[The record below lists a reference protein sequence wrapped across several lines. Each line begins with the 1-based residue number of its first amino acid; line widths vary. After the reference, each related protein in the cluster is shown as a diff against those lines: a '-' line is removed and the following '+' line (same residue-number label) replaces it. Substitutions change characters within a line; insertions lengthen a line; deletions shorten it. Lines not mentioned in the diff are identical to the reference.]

1 MRGGVRDEWFASSG
15 TRRSGKL
22 DSTVVSDRLEL
33 KESLTV
39 FFPCYNDAGTIGT
52 LVAGAHV
59 VGKRSGRELEILVI
73 DDGSQDSSREV
84 LEELKLRYPELK
96 TVYHEGNRG
105 YGAALRSGFEN
116 ATKELVFYTDGDGQY
131 DVLELEKLL
140 PVMQDGVDI
149 VNGYKISRS
158 DPWHRIVIGEVYI
171 HLMRLFFRFR
181 VRDVDC
187 DFRLIRRRALQTLSL
202 RHASGVICLELV
214 RKLELAGFRFVD
226 YPVHHYHRAYGR
238 SQFFNFRRLFGT
250 GLNIF
255 RLWWELHVR
264 RDTPRGIAY
273 AEREEPGRGSPP
285 RP

>member
-1 MRGGVRDEWFASSG
+1 M
-15 TRRSGKL
+15 
-22 DSTVVSDRLEL
+22 SDRAEPR
-33 KESLTV
+33 ESLTI

-59 VGKRSGRELEILVI
+59 VGTRSGRELEILVI
-73 DDGSQDSSREV
+73 DDGSKDSSREI
-84 LEELKLRYPELK
+84 LEELKLHYPELR
-96 TVYHEGNRG
+96 TVYHDGNRG

-140 PVMQDGVDI
+140 PVMQDGVDV

-158 DPWHRIVIGEVYI
+158 DPWHRVVIGELYI
-171 HLMRLFFRFR
+171 LLMRILFRFR

-187 DFRLIRRRALQTLSL
+187 DFRLIRRRALTTLSL
-202 RHASGVICLELV
+202 SHSSGVICLELV

-226 YPVHHYHRAYGR
+226 YPVHHYHRSYGR
-238 SQFFNFRRLFGT
+238 SQFFNFRRLAAT

-255 RLWWELHVR
+255 RLWWQLHVR

-273 AEREEPGRGSPP
+273 AECEVNARGNLPGA
-285 RP
+285 